1 MSHIKNLDFE
11 SIMQKTEVSVK
22 DQLKQFIHATGK
34 HVALAVITIIT
45 FLITGQIIPSS
56 LYLIT
61 FVIIPIIIT
70 AVIIYLISYFYHK
83 NQEEMRSD
91 FMALAKAHKRL
102 GDEFSSSILE
112 IEQKLSGRIKALET
126 YNPYAIMELDCKTGI
141 ILRTNSHFEFLFGW
155 NENTLNQELLKYPI
169 DQRSQRLA
177 FLLSEKTDQEKLEKE
192 FQSRIKGDIENKEY
206 KDLYLKSKDD
216 IFFPGSLQI
225 AIIQDSKG
233 EYITQYFI
241 SDDTN
246 IKAMIETI
254 QGQNDTINRLIGVF
268 AHMQSEKAYT
278 DELIKEL
285 EDLKVEIHD
294 KTRN

>member
-1 MSHIKNLDFE
+1 MSHIKNLDLDNL
-11 SIMQKTEVSVK
+11 MQKTEVSVK
-22 DQLKQFIHATGK
+22 DQVKQFIHATGK
-34 HVALAVITIIT
+34 HVGLAVISIIT

-83 NQEEMRSD
+83 NQVEMRSD

-102 GDEFSSSILE
+102 GDEFSSSIIA

-126 YNPYAIMELDCKTGI
+126 YNPYAIMELDNKSGI
-141 ILRTNSHFEFLFGW
+141 ILRTNPHFEFLFGW
-155 NENTLNQELLKYPI
+155 NENTLNQELLKYSI

-177 FLLSEKTDQEKLEKE
+177 FLLSEKNDQEKLQKE
-192 FQSRIKGDIENKEY
+192 FLSRINGDIENKEY
-206 KDLYLKSKDD
+206 KDLYLKSKEG
-216 IFFPGSLQI
+216 IYFPGSLQI
-225 AIIQDSKG
+225 AIIQDSQKG
-233 EYITQYFI
+233 YITQYFI

-278 DELIKEL
+278 DEFIKEL
-285 EDLKVEIHD
+285 ENLKVEIHD
-294 KTRN
+294 KARH